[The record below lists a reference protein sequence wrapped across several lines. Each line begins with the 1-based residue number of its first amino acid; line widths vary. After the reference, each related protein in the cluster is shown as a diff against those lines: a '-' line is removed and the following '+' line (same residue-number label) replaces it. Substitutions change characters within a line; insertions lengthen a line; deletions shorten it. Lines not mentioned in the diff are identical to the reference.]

1 MVTLDEERL
10 ARLANAAADTFAQ
23 LGPDQ
28 KNALD
33 APLAADSGFAWSGRA
48 PVVPASPLTIDRD
61 ALALGARAPKGVGQA
76 AESKELGAEETSAS
90 PAPPRTKLGRELWAI
105 RRGIVQSG
113 VPLLDWDQIEA
124 EVAARRRRRG

>member
-61 ALALGARAPKGVGQA
+61 AHAARPEASQGAEEA
-76 AESKELGAEETSAS
+76 AESRVFGPEDVSLP
-90 PAPPRTKLGRELWAI
+90 PAPPRTELGRELWAI

-113 VPLLDWDQIEA
+113 VPLLDWSQIEA
-124 EVAARRRRRG
+124 EIAARRGERA